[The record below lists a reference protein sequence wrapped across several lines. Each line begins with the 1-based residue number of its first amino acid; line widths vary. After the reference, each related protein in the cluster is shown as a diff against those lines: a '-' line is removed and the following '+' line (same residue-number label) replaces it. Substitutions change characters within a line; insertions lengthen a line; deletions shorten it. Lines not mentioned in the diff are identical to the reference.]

1 MSQGCQAVRSR
12 GRQRCSRQTRP
23 EWSQRALEGSG
34 GVVTR
39 AQGKQ
44 STVSAEQMGKARASR
59 SGKARWLWVEGH
71 SHPPAV
77 FEKTRKTKGGSSIRV
92 NLRLGLC
99 F

>member
-1 MSQGCQAVRSR
+1 MQQADK
-12 GRQRCSRQTRP
+12 TRVVP
-23 EWSQRALEGSG
+23 EGSG
-34 GVVTR
+34 GQVGVTR

-44 STVSAEQMGKARASR
+44 STVSAEQRGKARASR

-77 FEKTRKTKGGSSIRV
+77 FEETRKTKGGSSIRV